1 MIFSVIPSTII
12 ILSAKNKLQVPKYMY
27 FSKNL
32 MPESLLAFII
42 CLCILISDK
51 NLNNFSIF
59 SNIF

>member
-32 MPESLLAFII
+32 MPESLLAFSSA
-42 CLCILISDK
+42 CA
-51 NLNNFSIF
+51 F
-59 SNIF
+59 